1 MENIQKIMQEAY
13 KEIDNYEQSLINN
26 NEIILLKKEIQTLE
40 EDKRNAEN
48 LLRDSI
54 KKEFRELADK
64 FQEFKNENNIETIV
78 NTIESPDKHF
88 DDDYITNYI
97 QDGFEISTFR
107 SRFYSENLS
116 ISNSI
121 WYNLKTIK
129 GTVESISNLD
139 TFRDFNK
146 VRDEYTENSTIQKYL
161 DLIKQLKE
169 EQIKLEPSS
178 KEIDKLEK
186 QIKKMQKNK
195 KVKNFEQ
202 FNTIEKL
209 KDLQQDLHKVY
220 SRMDSPK
227 NKQIHEINKKID
239 ECRLKISDI
248 KQKNKEDLIYYKIYK
263 KAEAFE
269 SFNKDSQNSFG
280 YNIEQFQN
288 LWNDNYSVNYDTCYE
303 RDKDKNFKKQL
314 FCNYLAQNLN
324 INFNELSNDEKVS
337 MIKVAHSINQIINDE
352 NIYQMDD
359 SELKIVLGMIKSDKP
374 LTNKEKL
381 SLLYSAVKLQGDYN
395 LSRLNETSLEK
406 PTENE

>member
-40 EDKRNAEN
+40 DDKRNAEN

-116 ISNSI
+116 ISSSI

-195 KVKNFEQ
+195 KVKTGN
-202 FNTIEKL
+202 IRLSL
-209 KDLQQDLHKVY
+209 KFRTGITVHGMWRLFRQV
-220 SRMDSPK
+220 
-227 NKQIHEINKKID
+227 KQLVKKID
-239 ECRLKISDI
+239 
-248 KQKNKEDLIYYKIYK
+248 
-263 KAEAFE
+263 
-269 SFNKDSQNSFG
+269 
-280 YNIEQFQN
+280 
-288 LWNDNYSVNYDTCYE
+288 
-303 RDKDKNFKKQL
+303 
-314 FCNYLAQNLN
+314 
-324 INFNELSNDEKVS
+324 
-337 MIKVAHSINQIINDE
+337 
-352 NIYQMDD
+352 
-359 SELKIVLGMIKSDKP
+359 
-374 LTNKEKL
+374 KL
-381 SLLYSAVKLQGDYN
+381 SQGSKIKKSFKY
-395 LSRLNETSLEK
+395 LEK
-406 PTENE
+406 KLRSLGF